1 MRSHPDAALFDR
13 LDALPEIERE
23 RLLRHA
29 AGCEPCRARLAGAD
43 GSRLF
48 ALLAADPLPTDRLA
62 ELSARLDEALDR
74 STPERTA
81 PRWIGSAAALAASVI
96 LAGFL
101 GSYVSWQSRISPHSA
116 SGTSPAGA
124 PVAVAASE
132 QDPPT
137 GGVELISTPGDA
149 QVMELAIGETQ
160 VVMIFD
166 EALDI

>member
-1 MRSHPDAALFDR
+1 MVGRRRRHFRRS
-13 LDALPEIERE
+13 
-23 RLLRHA
+23 
-29 AGCEPCRARLAGAD
+29 AGPAGHKGAV
-43 GSRLF
+43 GGF
-48 ALLAADPLPTDRLA
+48 ADPLPTDRLA
-62 ELSARLDEALDR
+62 ELSARLDGALDR
-74 STPERTA
+74 STPKRTA
-81 PRWIGSAAALAASVI
+81 PRWISSAAALAASVI

-116 SGTSPAGA
+116 SVTSPAGA
-124 PVAVAASE
+124 PLAVAASE